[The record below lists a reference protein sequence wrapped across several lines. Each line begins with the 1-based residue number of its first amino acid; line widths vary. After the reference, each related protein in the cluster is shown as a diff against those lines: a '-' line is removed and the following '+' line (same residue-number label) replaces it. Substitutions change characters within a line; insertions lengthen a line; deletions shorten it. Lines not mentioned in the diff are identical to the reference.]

1 MRPLYFFILFLS
13 SINLF
18 GQESKHYFLDW
29 SYVDSMPVVNNSS
42 SYFLNFDESFN
53 EYSTDF
59 DLEVRE
65 PVFIDCNS
73 LETAFLNNQN
83 VSSSVKLSYN
93 FGVER
98 KNMRL
103 KGSIFPFIYEDGKY
117 KKLVFCEISLN
128 FRTEP
133 QPKSSLSSTENS
145 VLSSGKWYKI
155 SVSENGIHRLSY
167 QNLID
172 LGVDVDDINPANI
185 RIYGRPGGMLPVSNA
200 ESRIDDLE
208 ELSIQITGQNDG
220 SFDESDIILF
230 YGQSPHKWEENSGKF
245 SRQIHLFEEKTYYFL
260 TTDLGAGK
268 RLSNQISE
276 LTSDLIINTF
286 NDYQIHENDE
296 INFVKSGKV
305 WYGDVFDIINSRTFN
320 FNFPNRIGLSN
331 LKLVL
336 AARASSPFSSS
347 FTINSSGMDEELSVI
362 SGVYGS
368 YNYANTKTIEKEI
381 NPNGDNIQVQLDFS
395 STSSSGKGWIDY
407 IEVNAERELKM
418 SGSQMPFRSLASVQ
432 AENISKFEISNAS
445 SGVQVWDVTQ
455 PLSPKNQNLTFEG
468 GKAIFSLKTDS
479 LKEFVA
485 FSGGYKDVGLD
496 GRISNQNLHALKD
509 IDYLIVSHPTF
520 FSEAN
525 RLADFHTSNGL
536 AVAVVTPQ
544 QIYNEF
550 SSGSQDV
557 SAIRD
562 FAKRLYNNDNPLKY
576 LLLFGD
582 ASYDPKNR
590 LIENSNFIVSY
601 QSSNSTNALYS
612 YVSDDYFAILDEGES
627 LTNENA
633 QLPFLDIGVG
643 RFPVQNL
650 EEAKNAVDKVINYN
664 VENSFGDWRLRLCF
678 VGDDNDEVETVHTA
692 QAEQLADYIAL
703 EHPNMNVDKI
713 YLDAYEQET
722 STGGQRCPSANTAIS
737 NAVNQGMFL
746 INYTGHGGE
755 LGWAHERI
763 LGLED
768 INTWNNENN
777 FPLFMTATC
786 EFGRYDDPERV
797 SAAEHVF
804 LKEKGGAIAL
814 LTTSRVVFTDNNLD
828 LNEAFLENLF
838 PENNAVDFPR
848 LGDVLMRTKNNVD
861 DIEDSNHRNFTLL
874 GDPALTLAYP
884 KYDVVLTEIL
894 DSAKALGK
902 VTVSGEIHRN
912 GVKLEEFSGYVFP
925 TVFDKRTDFQT
936 LGQDE
941 SPVLV
946 FDLQK
951 NKLFNG
957 KSTVTNGEFSFTFI
971 VPKDIN
977 YDFGNGKISLYAEGM
992 VNNEQIDASGFSNEI
1007 IIGGTADDYTDDSS
1021 GPEISLFINDTNFVR
1036 GGITNSNPNL
1046 YALLFDENGINTVGN
1061 GIGHDMTAVLNQESS
1076 NPIVLNDFYEYD
1088 IDSYKSGVIEYPFS
1102 NLEEGTHTLTVKV
1115 WDVFNNSSE
1124 STTEFKVISA
1134 DNLTIQ
1140 NLINYP
1146 NPVADFTS
1154 FYFEHNQSDL
1164 DMRVNLVIMDING
1177 RVVKNIED
1185 NLKPVGFR
1193 YGPIEWD
1200 GKSNEGNKLLSGMY
1214 IYNIIATASDGEVSS
1229 KSGRL
1234 ILID

>member
-1 MRPLYFFILFLS
+1 MRLIYFFVLFLS
-13 SINLF
+13 STNLL
-18 GQESKHYFLDW
+18 GQSSNYFFLDW
-29 SYVDSMPVVNNSS
+29 NVVDGVPVVNSS
-42 SYFLNFDESFN
+42 DSYLLEFNQTFDS
-53 EYSTDF
+53 YTTDF
-59 DLEVRE
+59 EIEVKE
-65 PVFIDCNS
+65 TVFVDCNAS
-73 LETAFLNNQN
+73 EISFLENQN
-83 VSSSVKLSYN
+83 LGSKVRLAHN

-98 KNMRL
+98 KQLRI
-103 KGSIFPFIYEDGKY
+103 KGSIFPFVFREGKF
-117 KKLVFCEISLN
+117 KKLVFCELSVTFNSLP
-128 FRTEP
+128 EA
-133 QPKSSLSSTENS
+133 KSSLASAENS
-145 VLSSGKWYKI
+145 VLSTGDWFKI
-155 SVSENGIHRLSY
+155 SVTENGIHKLTY

-172 LGVDVDDINPANI
+172 LGVNVQSINPNNI
-185 RIYGRPGGMLPVSNA
+185 KLYGRPGGMLPVLNS
-200 ESRIDDLE
+200 EPRIDDLE
-208 ELSIQITGQNDG
+208 ELSIQVYGQDDG
-220 SFDESDIILF
+220 SFDENDYLIF
-230 YGQSPHKWEENSGKF
+230 YAQSPNQWQENSGKF
-245 SRQIHLFEEKTYYFL
+245 SRQMHLFDDKTYYFL
-260 TTDLGAGK
+260 TTDLGVGK
-268 RLSNQISE
+268 RISNQSSE
-276 LTSDLIINTF
+276 SSFDTVITTF

-296 INFVKSGKV
+296 VNFVKSGKS
-305 WYGDVFDIINSRTFN
+305 WYGDVFDIVNNRTFN
-320 FNFPNRIGLSN
+320 FNFPNRIGESK

-336 AARASSPFSSS
+336 AARASSPFNST
-347 FTINSSGMDEELSVI
+347 FTINSPGMTEEVSNI

-368 YNYANTKTIEKEI
+368 YNYANINTIEKEV
-381 NPNGDNIQVQLDFS
+381 NPNSDNIQVQLIFS

-418 SGSQMPFRSLASVQ
+418 NASQMPFRSLASVRPESVSQ
-432 AENISKFEISNAS
+432 FEISNAS
-445 SGVQVWDVTQ
+445 SSLTIWDVSN
-455 PLSPKNQNLTFEG
+455 PLSPKNQSLSTG
-468 GKAIFSLKTDS
+468 DSKAIFSLKTDS
-479 LKEFVA
+479 LKEFIA
-485 FSGGYKDVGLD
+485 FTGGFKNVELNGKV
-496 GRISNQNLHALKD
+496 SNQNLHAIRD

-520 FSEAN
+520 WTEAN
-525 RLADFHTSNGL
+525 RLADFHRTKGL
-536 AVAVVTPQ
+536 SVAVVTPQ

-562 FAKRLYNNDNPLKY
+562 FARMLYNNDNPLKY
-576 LLLFGD
+576 MLLFGD

-590 LIENSNFIVSY
+590 VNENTNFVVSY

-612 YVSDDYFAILDEGES
+612 YVSDDYFALLDEGES
-627 LTNENA
+627 ISNDNPL
-633 QLPFLDIGVG
+633 LSFLDIGVG
-643 RFPVQNL
+643 RFPVQTL

-664 VENSFGDWRLRLCF
+664 VEDSFGDWRLRLCF

-692 QAEQLADYIAL
+692 QAEQLADYIAA

-722 STGGQRCPSANTAIS
+722 STGGQRCPTANTAIS

-746 INYTGHGGE
+746 VNYTGHGGE

-763 LGLED
+763 LGIED

-777 FPLFMTATC
+777 LPLFMTATC

-797 SAAEHVF
+797 SAAEHIF
-804 LKEKGGAIAL
+804 LKEKSGAIAL

-838 PENNAVDFPR
+838 PNSNVATFPR
-848 LGDVLMRTKNNVD
+848 LGDILMRTKNNVN

-884 KYDVVLTEIL
+884 VYDVVLTEVV
-894 DSAKALGK
+894 DSAKALGQ
-902 VTVSGEIHRN
+902 VTVKGEVQRN
-912 GVKLEEFSGYVFP
+912 GEKLETFEGFVFP

-957 KSTVTNGEFSFTFI
+957 KSTVSQGEFSFTFI

-977 YDFGNGKISLYAEGM
+977 YDYGNGKISLYAKGT
-992 VNNEQIDASGFSNEI
+992 VNEEQLDASGFSNDI
-1007 IIGGTADDYTDDSS
+1007 VIGGTAEGFSNDNL
-1021 GPEISLFINDTNFVR
+1021 GPEISLFINDTNFIR
-1036 GGITNSNPNL
+1036 GGITNADPNL
-1046 YALLFDENGINTVGN
+1046 YALLYDENGINTVGN

-1088 IDSYKSGVIEYPFS
+1088 IDSYQSGVIEYPFS
-1102 NLEEGTHTLTVKV
+1102 SLEEGMHTLTVKV

-1124 STTEFKVISA
+1124 STTEFRVISA
-1134 DNLTIQ
+1134 DNLSIQ

-1146 NPVADFTS
+1146 NPVIDFTS

-1164 DMRVNLVIMDING
+1164 DMKVNLVIMDISG
-1177 RVVKNIED
+1177 KVVKIIED
-1185 NLKPVGFR
+1185 NIKPVGFR
-1193 YGPIEWD
+1193 YGPINWD
-1200 GKSNEGNKLLSGMY
+1200 GKSNEGDKLKSGMY
-1214 IYNIIATASDGEVSS
+1214 IYNIVAKASDGEVST

>member
-1 MRPLYFFILFLS
+1 MRSLYIFILFLS
-13 SINLF
+13 SVNLF
-18 GQESKHYFLDW
+18 GQETKHYFLDW

-42 SYFLNFDESFN
+42 SYFLNFDESFK

-59 DLEVRE
+59 DLEVNE
-65 PVFIDCNS
+65 PVFIDCND
-73 LETAFLNNQN
+73 LETAFLNSQK
-83 VSSSVKLSYN
+83 VSSTVKLSYN

-98 KNMRL
+98 KKLRL

-128 FRTEP
+128 FRSES

-155 SVSENGIHRLSY
+155 SVSENGIHKLSY

-185 RIYGRPGGMLPVSNA
+185 RLYGRPGGMLPVLNA

-260 TTDLGAGK
+260 TTELGEGK

-276 LTSDLIINTF
+276 STSDLIINTF

-296 INFVKSGKV
+296 VNFVKSGKV

-320 FNFPNRIGLSN
+320 FNFPNRIGPSK
-331 LKLVL
+331 LKIVL

-418 SGSQMPFRSLASVQ
+418 SGSQMSFRSLASVQ

-590 LIENSNFIVSY
+590 MIENTNFIVSY

-650 EEAKNAVDKVINYN
+650 EEAKNAVDKIINYN

-797 SAAEHVF
+797 SAAEHIF

-1007 IIGGTADDYTDDSS
+1007 IIGGTADDYTDDSL

-1146 NPVADFTS
+1146 NPVVDFTS

-1164 DMRVNLVIMDING
+1164 YMRVNLVIMDING